1 MAWSDKPTDNQIY
14 AVERL
19 TTFIVPKETRNKML
33 DWLRATATRK
43 QVSDELG
50 RLHDMYCD
58 NKLDRVN
65 VFESP
70 IWDGF
75 KR

>member
-1 MAWSDKPTDNQIY
+1 MAWSDKPTDNQIF

-50 RLHDMYCD
+50 RLLDMYCD

-65 VFESP
+65 VFDSP

-75 KR
+75 ER